1 MQDLESN
8 NWIILDPL
16 GNIYEI
22 QASLIYAVSQAV
34 DQKYLSVYKIVLNA
48 CSGGTLKWTE
58 VKMKDQYNE
67 LAKTILLS
75 DAVAKITHLL
85 DVKSYR
91 TQRQRQL
98 LGVRLL
104 NPKKAT

>member
-1 MQDLESN
+1 
-8 NWIILDPL
+8 
-16 GNIYEI
+16 
-22 QASLIYAVSQAV
+22 
-34 DQKYLSVYKIVLNA
+34 
-48 CSGGTLKWTE
+48 
-58 VKMKDQYNE
+58 MKDQYNE